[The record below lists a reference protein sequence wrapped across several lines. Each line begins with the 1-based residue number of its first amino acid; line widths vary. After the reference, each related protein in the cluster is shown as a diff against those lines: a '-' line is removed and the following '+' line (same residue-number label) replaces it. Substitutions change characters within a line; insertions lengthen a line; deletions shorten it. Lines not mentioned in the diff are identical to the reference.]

1 MSAVHRHPHT
11 AGTSTRGMSGDRS
24 REKLRPSRPGNAG
37 MATQQSARMRVQALM
52 VDEDVAGTT
61 GDWVVFGANIWWYP
75 ICYSVL
81 TVVLGFVGSTLQ
93 CRKCMGVQCPPQLL
107 WR

>member
-1 MSAVHRHPHT
+1 
-11 AGTSTRGMSGDRS
+11 
-24 REKLRPSRPGNAG
+24 

-93 CRKCMGVQCPPQLL
+93 CRSAWACSAHRNCRDVDTRAGFIPTQHNLE
-107 WR
+107 